1 MDNILNTQIMGNSL
15 WRILLLFGIIL
26 VSFLAGKI
34 GKMVLEKSSRSFE
47 KREKRITSITLLA
60 ISKGVVFL
68 VSAIGIS
75 IGLSVLE
82 LKGKVADIS
91 DTLSSILITLGVG
104 FFLFWLVDIPISW
117 LKSLAVKTETRLD
130 DMLVPV
136 IRKSL
141 RVTVVI
147 LILVQIAQILS
158 DKPITSIIAGLGI
171 GGLALALAAQDTV
184 KNFFGSIVLFIDKPF
199 EMGDR
204 VVVDGFDGSVEEVG
218 LRSTKIRTFDGH
230 LITIP
235 NGELANK
242 IIQNIGKR
250 PSIRRVANITITY
263 DTPPQ
268 KVERAIE
275 IIKELLKDHEGM
287 DRDFPPRVYFNE
299 FNADS
304 LNIVV
309 FYWYHP
315 PDYWSYMAFTE
326 KFNMELFKRFN
337 EEGIEFA
344 FPTQTLYLAGDPARP
359 LNVGIERLK
368 EESND

>member
-1 MDNILNTQIMGNSL
+1 MDSIFDAQIMGNSL
-15 WRILLLFGIIL
+15 WSILFLFLIIL
-26 VSFLAGKI
+26 VSFLSGKI
-34 GKMVLEKSSRSFE
+34 GKTVLRRASVRFE
-47 KREKRITSITLLA
+47 KKDRYITSITLLS
-60 ISKGVVFL
+60 ISKGIVFL
-68 VSAIGIS
+68 TSAIGIS

-82 LKGKVADIS
+82 LKGKVAGIS
-91 DTLSSILITLGVG
+91 ETLSSILITVGVG
-104 FFLFWLVDIPISW
+104 FFLFWLVDIPTTW
-117 LKSLAVKTETRLD
+117 FRSLAGRTETRLD

-147 LILVQIAQILS
+147 LVLVQIAQILS

-184 KNFFGSIVLFIDKPF
+184 KNFFGSVVLFIDKPF

-218 LRSTKIRTFDGH
+218 LRSTKIRTLDGH
-230 LITIP
+230 LVTIP

-250 PSIRRVANITITY
+250 PYIRRIANITITY
-263 DTPPQ
+263 DTPPD
-268 KVERAIE
+268 KVQRAIQ
-275 IIKELLKDHEGM
+275 IIKEILNNHEGM
-287 DRDFPPRVYFNE
+287 DERYPPRVFFNE
-299 FNADS
+299 FNAES
-304 LNIVV
+304 LNIIVI
-309 FYWYHP
+309 YWYHP
-315 PDYWSYMAFTE
+315 PNYWDFMAFSE
-326 KFNMELFKRFN
+326 KFNMELLRRFN

-359 LNVGIERLK
+359 INVGIEK
-368 EESND
+368 ITEKGGK